1 MKTTFWLIGFMWLAG
16 WCFGAGIR
24 EGMSRP
30 EVEAELGAPISSM
43 VMGETTILHYP
54 DRGRVELVAGKV
66 TRVVRVR
73 HQDDPATPE
82 EIAAEAAI
90 KAEAESRLEQEAEA
104 AKEAKELAAAEAE
117 WARANAEAQ
126 QGMEQAVEQMT
137 TAHENGDTEGG
148 MAMDLG
154 LVARPSHF
162 WIGLGVALFVQV
174 GVGMVVLKLA
184 FAWTD
189 LHADWG
195 QMFLPALAAAVS
207 GAVVRAAGY
216 ALWQTDQLFRID
228 DVIAFAVLLFTL
240 MKTTHACTW
249 ARAAGVAMA
258 AQLMSIVVWVFLS
271 VALMQLLFA

>member
-1 MKTTFWLIGFMWLAG
+1 MWLAG

-82 EIAAEAAI
+82 EVAAEAAA
-90 KAEAESRLEQEAEA
+90 KAEAELRVAQEAEA
-104 AKEAKELAAAEAE
+104 AKEAEEAAAAEVE
-117 WARANAEAQ
+117 WARMNSEAQ
-126 QGMEQAVEQMT
+126 ASMASAVEQMT
-137 TAHENGDTEGG
+137 AIHENGGAEGG
-148 MAMDLG
+148 VAMDLG

-162 WIGLGVALFVQV
+162 WIGLGVAFFVQV

-195 QMFLPALAAAVS
+195 QMFLPALAAAAS
-207 GAVVRAAGY
+207 GGLIRAGGY
-216 ALWQTDQLFRID
+216 ALWQTDQLFHID
-228 DVIAFAVLLFTL
+228 DAMAFAVLLFTL

-258 AQLMSIVVWVFLS
+258 AQLMSIIVWVFLS
-271 VALMQLLFA
+271 VALTRLLFA